1 MRSFLTPPHLPTLTS
16 ASPHPP
22 PPIGRALRSPDMPH
36 TEREADSAA
45 EGLVAEKCLG
55 TARPLESLSCSSR
68 TFYRG
73 AAFAATDERHAVGA
87 TTALPNP
94 TANAA
99 ACLSEGGLELLYH
112 ASSLAIIHFQVGTR
126 TRTLTLP

>member
-1 MRSFLTPPHLPTLTS
+1 M
-16 ASPHPP
+16 
-22 PPIGRALRSPDMPH
+22 
-36 TEREADSAA
+36 
-45 EGLVAEKCLG
+45 
-55 TARPLESLSCSSR
+55 SCSSR

-126 TRTLTLP
+126 TPTPTPTLTLTLTLTLTPTPTSTPTPTLTRTSRSSTSRWARSTTW